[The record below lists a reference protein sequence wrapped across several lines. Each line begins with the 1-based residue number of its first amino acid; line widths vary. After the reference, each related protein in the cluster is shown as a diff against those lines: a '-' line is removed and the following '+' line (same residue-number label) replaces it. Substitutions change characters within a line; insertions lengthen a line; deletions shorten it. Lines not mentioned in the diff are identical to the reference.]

1 MAQTLNTRIVLRND
15 SSQAWE
21 AVKDSTILSRLA
33 LLDNAEATEYLTS
46 ALKGYKLEAQDAI
59 GVIDQLVSIDLEA
72 ATSAGDMAEA
82 LSRTANMARTTGF
95 EMNEVLGMIATMSE
109 VTQNSASTI
118 GNSVKTILSR
128 MSNVKAGLDDFEG
141 EALNDVEK
149 TLNRVGIALRDNQ
162 GNWYDFYDVLDEIAS
177 KWDSF
182 TDVQQSQITTALGG
196 KQNFF
201 AKCLNTQKCVA

>member
-1 MAQTLNTRIVLRND
+1 MVECKDTLG
-15 SSQAWE
+15 
-21 AVKDSTILSRLA
+21 STIPLFICIYIKR
-33 LLDNAEATEYLTS
+33 
-46 ALKGYKLEAQDAI
+46 
-59 GVIDQLVSIDLEA
+59 
-72 ATSAGDMAEA
+72 
-82 LSRTANMARTTGF
+82 
-95 EMNEVLGMIATMSE
+95 
-109 VTQNSASTI
+109 VTNLSTI

-182 TDVQQSQITTALGG
+182 SDVQQSQITTALGG
-196 KQNFF
+196 TRQRENI
-201 AKCLNTQKCVA
+201 LVA

>member
-1 MAQTLNTRIVLRND
+1 M
-15 SSQAWE
+15 
-21 AVKDSTILSRLA
+21 
-33 LLDNAEATEYLTS
+33 
-46 ALKGYKLEAQDAI
+46 
-59 GVIDQLVSIDLEA
+59 
-72 ATSAGDMAEA
+72 
-82 LSRTANMARTTGF
+82 
-95 EMNEVLGMIATMSE
+95 
-109 VTQNSASTI
+109 STI

-182 TDVQQSQITTALGG
+182 SDVQQSQITTALGG
-196 KQNFF
+196 TRQRENI
-201 AKCLNTQKCVA
+201 LVA